1 MFLSGIM
8 LVSCFGSQSDA
19 ENLDVVTEETAS
31 TDEAVA
37 QGQEAYENNQIALAG
52 GENELSDGEESNY
65 LTVGVDPGGENQL
78 AEDGTTPYGEENLL
92 QSSVNEAEVAGEN
105 IANIAAGDDAD
116 VLAEAGTDP
125 TLASGQEN
133 EAIESVMN
141 ENAVAMNESSSIDN
155 TASNDMPMADNSE
168 DMMSGASGTAAP
180 PMLAATAGSS
190 LPEMGSRMTYI
201 VKKGDTLGDIAQAIY
216 DDKSKWRD
224 LAAWS
229 GFANP
234 HLIFPGNI
242 VYYQYTEKSAEFAT
256 RYEGQKKSEV
266 VVQAGD
272 TLSGIAANVYG
283 DLSSWV
289 LIWRYNGHI
298 ANPDKI
304 KPGQIIYY
312 PEQGFLSAS
321 EVIGNGS
328 EEVATGKA
336 DTEAEQAAEQEMTKV
351 ITHIQNAEMHQG

>member
-1 MFLSGIM
+1 M
-8 LVSCFGSQSDA
+8 
-19 ENLDVVTEETAS
+19 
-31 TDEAVA
+31 
-37 QGQEAYENNQIALAG
+37 QIHIL
-52 GENELSDGEESNY
+52 
-65 LTVGVDPGGENQL
+65 
-78 AEDGTTPYGEENLL
+78 
-92 QSSVNEAEVAGEN
+92 
-105 IANIAAGDDAD
+105 
-116 VLAEAGTDP
+116 
-125 TLASGQEN
+125 
-133 EAIESVMN
+133 
-141 ENAVAMNESSSIDN
+141 
-155 TASNDMPMADNSE
+155 
-168 DMMSGASGTAAP
+168 
-180 PMLAATAGSS
+180 
-190 LPEMGSRMTYI
+190 
-201 VKKGDTLGDIAQAIY
+201 
-216 DDKSKWRD
+216 
-224 LAAWS
+224 
-229 GFANP
+229 F
-234 HLIFPGNI
+234 FPGNI

>member
-1 MFLSGIM
+1 MARKNFTPTGILVFCWMFLSGIM

-234 HLIFPGNI
+234 HLIF
-242 VYYQYTEKSAEFAT
+242 S
-256 RYEGQKKSEV
+256 R
-266 VVQAGD
+266 
-272 TLSGIAANVYG
+272 
-283 DLSSWV
+283 
-289 LIWRYNGHI
+289 
-298 ANPDKI
+298 
-304 KPGQIIYY
+304 
-312 PEQGFLSAS
+312 
-321 EVIGNGS
+321 
-328 EEVATGKA
+328 
-336 DTEAEQAAEQEMTKV
+336 
-351 ITHIQNAEMHQG
+351 